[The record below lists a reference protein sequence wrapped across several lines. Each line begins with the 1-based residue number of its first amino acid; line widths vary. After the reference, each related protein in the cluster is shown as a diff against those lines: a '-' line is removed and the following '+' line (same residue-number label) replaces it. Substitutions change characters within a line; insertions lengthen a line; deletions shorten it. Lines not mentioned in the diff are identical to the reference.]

1 MKSSKLFSDPRWLW
15 GAASRMYRHLR
26 AWSATFPSL
35 GALRLVRGITLAA
48 ILGLTVTAVLVPISR
63 LSAQEASPGQNPP
76 SSPASANASGREA
89 QPSQAAEGKEAKE
102 TDENEAIRH
111 SSPVRFIARITGL
124 SLDQAYWLCV
134 LINFAIVFVSVAWA
148 LRKKLPGVFKSRTGA
163 IQQRIE
169 EARKTSEE
177 ARRRLAEVEGRLAR
191 LDVEIAEMRREA
203 AENAGAQDKRIQVGT
218 EEESRRIV
226 AAAEQEITIAA
237 NAARR
242 ELKAYSAELAVDLAE
257 KKIKVGKDTDQ
268 ALVREFTSQ
277 LGKDG
282 H

>member
-1 MKSSKLFSDPRWLW
+1 MYLHVRAWGETLRTSAVWSLFRGIIRAAVLALMLIPGLLP
-15 GAASRMYRHLR
+15 ASR
-26 AWSATFPSL
+26 L
-35 GALRLVRGITLAA
+35 GA
-48 ILGLTVTAVLVPISR
+48 
-63 LSAQEASPGQNPP
+63 QEVS
-76 SSPASANASGREA
+76 SSPRTSASTSPSANAAEREA
-89 QPSQAAEGKEAKE
+89 QSTQAAEDKAAKE
-102 TDENEAIRH
+102 MSETEAIRH
-111 SSPVRFIARITGL
+111 SSAVRFIARTTGL
-124 SLDQAYWLCV
+124 SLDQAFWLCV
-134 LINFAIVFVSVAWA
+134 LLNFAIVFVSVGWA
-148 LRKKLPGVFKSRTGA
+148 LRKKLPGIFKGRTDA

-191 LDVEIAEMRREA
+191 LDVDITEMRRA
-203 AENAGAQDKRIQVGT
+203 AEENARAQDKRIQTET

-226 AAAEQEITIAA
+226 AAAEQEIAIAA

-242 ELKAYSAELAVDLAE
+242 ELKVYATELAVELAE
-257 KKIKVGKDTDQ
+257 KKIKIGKDTDQ

>member
-1 MKSSKLFSDPRWLW
+1 MT
-15 GAASRMYRHLR
+15 G
-26 AWSATFPSL
+26 
-35 GALRLVRGITLAA
+35 
-48 ILGLTVTAVLVPISR
+48 LVPTSR
-63 LSAQEASPGQNPP
+63 LSAQEALPSQNSPSPP
-76 SSPASANASGREA
+76 TSANATGREA
-89 QPSQAAEGKEAKE
+89 QPAPAAEGKEAKE
-102 TDENEAIRH
+102 TNETDAIRH
-111 SSPVRFIARITGL
+111 SPPVRFVARITGL

-134 LINFAIVFVSVAWA
+134 LINFAIVFVAVAWA
-148 LRKKLPGVFKSRTGA
+148 LRKNLPGIFKRRTDA

-191 LDVEIAEMRREA
+191 LDVEITEMRREA
-203 AENAGAQDKRIQVGT
+203 EENAGAQDKRIQVET

-226 AAAEQEITIAA
+226 AAAEQEIAIAA

-242 ELKAYSAELAVDLAE
+242 ELKAYSAELAVGLAE
-257 KKIKVGKDTDQ
+257 KKIKIGKDTDQ

-282 H
+282 R

>member
-1 MKSSKLFSDPRWLW
+1 MKSLKLFSDQLW
-15 GAASRMYRHLR
+15 QWGGASRMYRHLR
-26 AWSATFPSL
+26 AWGATFRSL
-35 GALRLVRGITLAA
+35 GASPLARGIFLAA
-48 ILGLTVTAVLVPISR
+48 IVGLMAMAGLVPTSR
-63 LSAQEASPGQNPP
+63 LSAQEASSSQNPS
-76 SSPASANASGREA
+76 SSPTNADASGRKA
-89 QPSQAAEGKEAKE
+89 QPSPAAEGKEAKE

-148 LRKKLPGVFKSRTGA
+148 LRKKLPGVFKSRTDA

-177 ARRRLAEVEGRLAR
+177 ARRRLGEVEGRLAR
-191 LDVEIAEMRREA
+191 LDVEITEMRREA
-203 AENAGAQDKRIQVGT
+203 EENARAQDKRIQVGT

-226 AAAEQEITIAA
+226 VAAEQEIAIAA

-242 ELKAYSAELAVDLAE
+242 ELKAYSAELAVQLAE